1 MLRERL
7 RQFREASRLP
17 ETADY
22 AVAEA
27 HLPPELLDLFRA
39 QHPRDIVHSADT
51 ARWLIARGHT
61 EPDLLMAA
69 LLHDIGKGQQRRFD
83 RVAHVLVGVIR
94 ADGIAGA
101 SGSRFEMRRALA
113 RSAEHSQ
120 AGAQLLA
127 ATGAPERVVGLTR
140 RHHCP
145 SRLDPSRGDPVLALL
160 QQADAAS

>member
-1 MLRERL
+1 MLRDRV
-7 RQFREASRLP
+7 RQFREASRAP
-17 ETADY
+17 GTADY

-69 LLHDIGKGQQRRFD
+69 LLHDIGKGQQRRAD
-83 RVAHVLVGVIR
+83 RVAHVFVGMIR
-94 ADGIAGA
+94 AEGVAGA
-101 SGSRFEMRRALA
+101 TGSRFEMRRALA
-113 RSAEHSQ
+113 RSAAHSER
-120 AGAQLLA
+120 GAELLA
-127 ATGAPERVVGLTR
+127 AAGASERLVSLTR
-140 RHHCP
+140 LHHG
-145 SRLDPSRGDPVLALL
+145 PSRGDPVLALL